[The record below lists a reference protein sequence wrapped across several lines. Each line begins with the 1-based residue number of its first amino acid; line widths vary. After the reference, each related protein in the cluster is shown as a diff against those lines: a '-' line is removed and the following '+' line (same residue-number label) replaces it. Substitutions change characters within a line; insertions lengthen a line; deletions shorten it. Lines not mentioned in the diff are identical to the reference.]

1 MNRLLFS
8 LLLASVT
15 LFGQYTAEQAG
26 PPPADLSPEI
36 VAALGGTG
44 YKIVGSGGATYA
56 ELWFRNSSV
65 DGPVTGEL
73 EVSWNTVAHGTLIGA
88 IRYPGKGEDRRGQ
101 VIQPGVYTLRFSF
114 YPMNGA
120 HQGLEPSRDFLILS
134 PAAIDRD
141 PTATPKFAELMQMS
155 RHASHTQHPAVL
167 SCWKAEDDW
176 HAGLA
181 QVGEDWVLSVKV
193 GETKISVIVKGVNPN
208 G

>member
-1 MNRLLFS
+1 MIRILFS
-8 LLLASVT
+8 LLLASAT
-15 LFGQYTAEQAG
+15 LFGQYTVEQAG

-44 YKIVGSGGATYA
+44 YKIVGSDGAVYA

-65 DGPVTGEL
+65 DGPVTGEQ

-88 IRYPGKGEDRRGQ
+88 ARYPAQAQDRRGQ
-101 VIQPGVYTLRFSF
+101 VIKPGVYTLRFSY
-114 YPMNGA
+114 YPVNGA

-141 PTATPKFAELMQMS
+141 PTSTPKFDELMEMS
-155 RHASHTQHPAVL
+155 RKASGTQHPAVL

-176 HAGLA
+176 QAGLT
-181 QVGEDWVLSVKV
+181 QMGEDWVLNVKV